1 MNPHLP
7 ARPYRL
13 ALLLAL
19 LFSTACA
26 TTPDANDD
34 AASDDNQGKITVNED
49 PELRDIAQ
57 RSLEFHKPAL
67 QTCFQSWLETIDEA
81 DYIENTSL
89 MFTFHLQLDAR
100 NNRTGLI
107 YKSWDRDGTRHIQK
121 CMETYLKQRLVN
133 APDATPTSYI
143 PLAIKVEGFG
153 TTDLREARANTVVTY
168 GTKPDRND
176 SSETG
181 NLQ

>member
-100 NNRTGLI
+100 NNRTGLT
-107 YKSWDRDGTRHIQK
+107 YKSWDRDDTRHIQE
-121 CMETYLKQRLVN
+121 CMETYLTQRLVN
-133 APDATPTSYI
+133 EPDTTPISYI
-143 PLAIKVEGFG
+143 PITITIGGFG
-153 TTDLREARANTVVTY
+153 TADSTKSSTNTLINH
-168 GTKPDRND
+168 GTMP
-176 SSETG
+176 E
-181 NLQ
+181 L